1 MYQIKSDKKSGQ
13 TLKYKIELGGDYRC
27 VFSGFDHCRGALVVI
42 ALSPFDE
49 VRRSPSEFSSN
60 LELAF

>member
-42 ALSPFDE
+42 ALSTKFDE
-49 VRRSPSEFSSN
+49 VRAS
-60 LELAF
+60 LARI